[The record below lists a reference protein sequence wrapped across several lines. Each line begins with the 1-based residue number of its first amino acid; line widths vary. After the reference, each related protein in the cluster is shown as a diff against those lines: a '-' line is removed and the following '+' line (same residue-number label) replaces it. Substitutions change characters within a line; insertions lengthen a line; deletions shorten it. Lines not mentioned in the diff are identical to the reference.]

1 MLKTI
6 SLVRDIN
13 SRKECL
19 LEKITNEM
27 VLKDMV
33 YLFTFKIK

>member
-13 SRKECL
+13 SRKEYL

-33 YLFTFKIK
+33 HLFTFKIK